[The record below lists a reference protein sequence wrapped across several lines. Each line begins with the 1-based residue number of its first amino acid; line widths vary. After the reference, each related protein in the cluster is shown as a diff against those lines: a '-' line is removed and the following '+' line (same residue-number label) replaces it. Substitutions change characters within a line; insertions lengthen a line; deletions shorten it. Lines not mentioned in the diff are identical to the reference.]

1 MRRHG
6 ADKESA
12 SLAIAGSVPDLTRR
26 GSKGRAI
33 SDMHG
38 ISYLQELDPG
48 PLSNSVTE
56 TPSESPRCSEGL
68 DVSISA
74 AV

>member
-12 SLAIAGSVPDLTRR
+12 SLATAGSVPDLTRR
-26 GSKGRAI
+26 GSKSRA
-33 SDMHG
+33 MPN
-38 ISYLQELDPG
+38 LPG
-48 PLSNSVTE
+48 NQLLAKARADPLSNSVT
-56 TPSESPRCSEGL
+56 
-68 DVSISA
+68 